1 MSYRYIRLGEEIRQE
16 GPHMKLK
23 GIVWHSVDED
33 LEGKVKVKHQNGLP
47 SGYKKRMM
55 WMDATW

>member
-1 MSYRYIRLGEEIRQE
+1 
-16 GPHMKLK
+16 MKLK